1 MISLENNVCG
11 GEALKIICIIEQPRE
26 FYPSTEG

>member
-1 MISLENNVCG
+1 MISLENKDCG
-11 GEALKIICIIEQPRE
+11 GEALKIICFIEQPRG